1 MEENTG
7 FRSRLR
13 ASVHI
18 QDWRHQSHYHAAA
31 AAAMSLQS
39 CPTLCDPIDGSPP
52 GSPVPGVLQA
62 RTLERVAISFSNAWK
77 WKVKVKSLSRVWLC
91 ATPWTAAHQA
101 PPSLGFSRQEDW
113 SGCHCL
119 LRHYHTSNHKWTLSH
134 EQDREARRAAVHGV
148 TRSWMWQS
156 GWTTT
161 SWTVQG
167 CGEEISSC
175 LIATDPGQHFLIFC
189 LDLANSVFLLETLHP
204 QGVHT
209 LSFELFSSVVPQ
221 SPQAG
226 DECLVW
232 GDLSIKSQD
241 ITLLP
246 RMFGILWSPSE
257 SFSSFT
263 AQTAQQLTLET
274 DLWHNSLDKFC
285 LSRF

>member
-1 MEENTG
+1 MGATAFSDTTIRVTTNGHFPMDRTG
-7 FRSRLR
+7 K
-13 ASVHI
+13 
-18 QDWRHQSHYHAAA
+18 
-31 AAAMSLQS
+31 
-39 CPTLCDPIDGSPP
+39 
-52 GSPVPGVLQA
+52 PGVLQSVGSQ
-62 RTLERVAISFSNAWK
+62 EVGCNRVAEQQ
-77 WKVKVKSLSRVWLC
+77 
-91 ATPWTAAHQA
+91 H
-101 PPSLGFSRQEDW
+101 
-113 SGCHCL
+113 
-119 LRHYHTSNHKWTLSH
+119 H
-134 EQDREARRAAVHGV
+134 ELFKR
-148 TRSWMWQS
+148 
-156 GWTTT
+156 
-161 SWTVQG
+161 

-274 DLWHNSLDKFC
+274 DL
-285 LSRF
+285 